1 MDNKHIQAGQLWTAS
16 LAWKDAAEVYLIAG
30 DLDKYRHCKKEQADL
45 LLMRAKILK
54 EIADGNNSP
63 DYVWKAKIST
73 SAVQLPISNTDQ

>member
-1 MDNKHIQAGQLWTAS
+1 MSNKHIQASQLFTAS
-16 LAWKDAAEVYLIAG
+16 LAWKSAAEVYLIAN
-30 DLDKYRHCKKEQADL
+30 DSVNYRHCLKEQADL

-73 SAVQLPISNTDQ
+73 TAVQLPISNTDQ